1 MIVNFNKLPDNSR
14 LWIYQSNRDFSDH
27 ELDEIRNLTESFLSN
42 WQTHNQ
48 ELEVSYEVKYNRFLI
63 LAVNESF
70 NSPGGCSIDLS
81 LRFIND
87 LSKKINIDL
96 LDRMSVNYRD
106 KEDIKSLK
114 LNELKE
120 LLNNKSINEETIIFN
135 NLVKTKIDYMN
146 NWESNL
152 KNSWLSQFLK

>member
-1 MIVNFNKLPDNSR
+1 MIVNFNKLPNNSR
-14 LWIYQSNRDFSDH
+14 LWIYQSNRDFYDQ
-27 ELDEIRNLTESFLSN
+27 ELDEIRNLTESFLNN

-48 ELEVSYEVKYNRFLI
+48 ELEVSYEIKYNRFLI

-120 LLNNKSINEETIIFN
+120 LLNNKSINGEAIIFN
-135 NLVKTKIDYMN
+135 NLVKTKIDYID

>member
-1 MIVNFNKLPDNSR
+1 MIVDFNKLPDDSR
-14 LWIYQSNRDFSDH
+14 LWIYQSNRDFSDQ
-27 ELDEIRNLTESFLSN
+27 ELDEIRNLTESFLNN

-48 ELEVSYEVKYNRFLI
+48 ELEVSYEIKYNRFLI

-135 NLVKTKIDYMN
+135 NLVKTKIDYMD
-146 NWESNL
+146 NWESSL

>member
-1 MIVNFNKLPDNSR
+1 MA
-14 LWIYQSNRDFSDH
+14 
-27 ELDEIRNLTESFLSN
+27 
-42 WQTHNQ
+42 
-48 ELEVSYEVKYNRFLI
+48 I

-81 LRFIND
+81 LRFIKD

>member
-1 MIVNFNKLPDNSR
+1 MIVDFNKLPNNSR
-14 LWIYQSNRDFSDH
+14 LWIYQSNRDFSDQ

-48 ELEVSYEVKYNRFLI
+48 ELEVSYEIKYNRFLI

-96 LDRMSVNYRD
+96 LDRMSVNYKD

-135 NLVKTKIDYMN
+135 NLVKTKIDYID

>member
-14 LWIYQSNRDFSDH
+14 LWIYQSNRDFSDQ

-81 LRFIND
+81 LRFINN

>member
-14 LWIYQSNRDFSDH
+14 LWIYQSNRDFSDQ

-48 ELEVSYEVKYNRFLI
+48 ELVVSYEVKYNRFLI

-114 LNELKE
+114 LKELKE
-120 LLNNKSINEETIIFN
+120 LLNNKSISEETIIFN

>member
-14 LWIYQSNRDFSDH
+14 LLIYQSNRDFSDQ

-48 ELEVSYEVKYNRFLI
+48 ELEVSYEIKYNRYLI

-152 KNSWLSQFLK
+152 KNSWLTQFLI

>member
-14 LWIYQSNRDFSDH
+14 LWIYQSNRDFSDQ

-48 ELEVSYEVKYNRFLI
+48 ELEVSYEIKYNRFLI

-96 LDRMSVNYRD
+96 LDRMSLTI
-106 KEDIKSLK
+106 EIKK
-114 LNELKE
+114 ILNL
-120 LLNNKSINEETIIFN
+120 
-135 NLVKTKIDYMN
+135 
-146 NWESNL
+146 
-152 KNSWLSQFLK
+152 

>member
-1 MIVNFNKLPDNSR
+1 MIVNFNKLPYNSR
-14 LWIYQSNRDFSDH
+14 LWIYQSNRDFSDQ
-27 ELDEIRNLTESFLSN
+27 ELDDIRNLTESFLSN

-48 ELEVSYEVKYNRFLI
+48 ELEVSYEIKYNRFLI

-120 LLNNKSINEETIIFN
+120 LLNNKSINGETIIFN
-135 NLVKTKIDYMN
+135 NLVKTKIDYID

>member
-14 LWIYQSNRDFSDH
+14 LWIYQSNRDFSDQ

-48 ELEVSYEVKYNRFLI
+48 ELEVSYEIKYNRFLI

-87 LSKKINIDL
+87 LSKKMNIDL
-96 LDRMSVNYRD
+96 LDRMNINYRD
-106 KEDIKSLK
+106 KQDIKCVK

-120 LLNNKSINEETIIFN
+120 LLNNKSISGETIIFN

>member
-14 LWIYQSNRDFSDH
+14 LWIYQSNRDFSDQ

-106 KEDIKSLK
+106 KEDIKTLK
-114 LNELKE
+114 LNKLKE

>member
-14 LWIYQSNRDFSDH
+14 LWIYQSNRDFSDQ

-48 ELEVSYEVKYNRFLI
+48 ELEVSYEIKYNRFLI

-96 LDRMSVNYRD
+96 LDRMSVNYKD

-114 LNELKE
+114 LNFIPENFFKVE
-120 LLNNKSINEETIIFN
+120 NEEMLEITF
-135 NLVKTKIDYMN
+135 LKLL
-146 NWESNL
+146 SNL
-152 KNSWLSQFLK
+152 LSIIILIFVNN

>member
-14 LWIYQSNRDFSDH
+14 LWIYQSNRDFSDQ

-48 ELEVSYEVKYNRFLI
+48 ELEVSYEIKYNRFLI

-81 LRFIND
+81 LRFINN

-135 NLVKTKIDYMN
+135 NLVKTKIDYID

>member
-14 LWIYQSNRDFSDH
+14 LWIYQSNRDFSDQ

-48 ELEVSYEVKYNRFLI
+48 ELEVSYEIKYNRFLI

-135 NLVKTKIDYMN
+135 NLVKTKIDYMD

>member
-1 MIVNFNKLPDNSR
+1 MIVDFNKLPDNSR
-14 LWIYQSNRDFSDH
+14 LWIYQSNRDFSNQ
-27 ELDEIRNLTESFLSN
+27 ELDEIRNLTESFLIN

-48 ELEVSYEVKYNRFLI
+48 ELEVSYEIKYNRFLI

-96 LDRMSVNYRD
+96 LDRMNVNYKD
-106 KEDIKSLK
+106 KQDIKCVK
-114 LNELKE
+114 VNELKE
-120 LLNNKSINEETIIFN
+120 LLNNKSISEETIIFN
-135 NLVKTKIDYMN
+135 NLEKTKIDYMN

-152 KNSWLSQFLK
+152 KNSWLSRFIK

>member
-14 LWIYQSNRDFSDH
+14 LWIYQSNRDFSDQ

-48 ELEVSYEVKYNRFLI
+48 ELEVSYEIKYNRFLI

-81 LRFIND
+81 LRFINN

>member
-14 LWIYQSNRDFSDH
+14 LWIYQSNRDFSDQ

-120 LLNNKSINEETIIFN
+120 LLNNKSIIEETIIFN

>member
-14 LWIYQSNRDFSDH
+14 LWIYQSNRDFSDQ

-48 ELEVSYEVKYNRFLI
+48 ELEVSYEIKYNRFLI

-81 LRFIND
+81 LRFINN

-135 NLVKTKIDYMN
+135 NLVKTKIDYMD
-146 NWESNL
+146 NWESSL